1 MSKKLFRALRYVKN
15 KPVEISVGI
24 RPEEAAQDN
33 VGDDKAKLVFT
44 TDRRIFLN
52 GEEIART
59 KGDERPKP
67 IVNKAIPRFP
77 MKGSRY
83 VVRYSNVKRYFYLNS
98 IVAKN
103 VRCDSEE
110 VIDIS
115 RLDAKVTEL
124 FGEHEIVKFLTCTN
138 GGGENGVG
146 YLSQTYKTSFT
157 PKEFNVDSS
166 LMQVIAQYY
175 LRISN
180 YNHKFFV
187 LRMLS
192 DDILKPD
199 FELEIYDEQNPNKT
213 PDEVLKHPKFMNEPC
228 ASPDYAIMN
237 GNLFCVKMPNVKDI
251 YVAEERRVMPPD
263 MIEAKNT
270 HNVYYFMGKV
280 NYKTGEGCP
289 YNIDETVRHRVWV
302 RSAHGGLTMKGKPY
316 RFYAIKKHGRS
327 REQSIHFVEFKYH
340 YSNRYEQRS
349 IKK

>member
-1 MSKKLFRALRYVKN
+1 MSNKLFRSLRYVKN

-24 RPEEAAQDN
+24 SPEEAAQDN

-52 GEEIART
+52 GQEIART

-77 MKGSRY
+77 MIGSRY
-83 VVRYSNVKRYFYLNS
+83 VVRWSKDVGMFRLNI

-103 VRCDSEE
+103 VLCDSEE

-124 FGEHEIVKFLTCTN
+124 FGENEIAKGLTCTT
-138 GGGENGVG
+138 GVSDGIG
-146 YLSQTYKTSFT
+146 YKIKQYKTSFT
-157 PKEFNVDSS
+157 PKEFNVHAFS
-166 LMQVIAQYY
+166 MNVIAQYKF
-175 LRISN
+175 RISN

-199 FELEIYDEQNPNKT
+199 FELEIYTDQNPNKT
-213 PDEVLKHPKFMNEPC
+213 PDKCLKHPKFENEPC

-237 GNLFCVKMPNVKDI
+237 GSLFCVAMPKTKEMYNYYDVNGLREVLKHNNVYRFEKLRKYVPHDI
-251 YVAEERRVMPPD
+251 IGLQAYEGRRVLYRR
-263 MIEAKNT
+263 AVWARTKQNA
-270 HNVYYFMGKV
+270 
-280 NYKTGEGCP
+280 NYKFRNKT
-289 YNIDETVRHRVWV
+289 
-302 RSAHGGLTMKGKPY
+302 Y
-316 RFYAIKKHGRS
+316 RFYGIKKHGKS
-327 REQSIHFVEFKYH
+327 REQSIHFVEMYPFL
-340 YSNRYEQRS
+340 NG

>member
-1 MSKKLFRALRYVKN
+1 MSNKLYRALKYVKN

-24 RPEEAAQDN
+24 SPEVAAQDN

-83 VVRYSNVKRYFYLNS
+83 VVRYSENVKMFRLNI

-103 VRCDSEE
+103 VLCDSEE

-124 FGEHEIVKFLTCTN
+124 FGEHGIDKGLTCTN
-138 GGGENGVG
+138 GESCDVG
-146 YLSQTYKTSFT
+146 YVVQTYKTSFT
-157 PKEFNVDSS
+157 PKEFNVNAFS
-166 LMQVIAQYY
+166 MNVIAQYNFS
-175 LRISN
+175 ISN

-192 DDILKPD
+192 EDILD
-199 FELEIYDEQNPNKT
+199 ANFELEIFNFQDPKQSTESVIK
-213 PDEVLKHPKFMNEPC
+213 LPKFTNEPC

-237 GNLFCVKMPNVKDI
+237 GNLFCVAMPKTKEMYEFNDVDGL
-251 YVAEERRVMPPD
+251 R
-263 MIEAKNT
+263 EALQYN
-270 HNVYYFMGKV
+270 NVYRFEKLKTYVPYDIIGKQSYEREHTL
-280 NYKTGEGCP
+280 YKKAA
-289 YNIDETVRHRVWV
+289 WV
-302 RSAHGGLTMKGKPY
+302 RTKKKANNKFRKKTY
-316 RFYAIKKHGRS
+316 RFYGIKKHGNS
-327 REQSIHFVEFKYH
+327 RDQSIHYVEMYPNQYF
-340 YSNRYEQRS
+340 

>member
-1 MSKKLFRALRYVKN
+1 MSKKLFRALKYVKN
-15 KPVEISVGI
+15 KPVEISVGVP
-24 RPEEAAQDN
+24 PEEAAQDN

-67 IVNKAIPRFP
+67 IVNKAIPIFP

-83 VVRYSNVKRYFYLNS
+83 VVRYSKRLERFILNF

-124 FGEHEIVKFLTCTN
+124 FGEHDIDKYLFCSN
-138 GGGENGVG
+138 GKNTSVG
-146 YLSQTYKTSFT
+146 YIPQMYKTSFT
-157 PKEFNVDSS
+157 PKEFGVDAKC
-166 LMQVIAQYY
+166 MNIIAQY
-175 LRISN
+175 RISISN
-180 YNHKFFV
+180 YEHNFFV

-192 DDILKPD
+192 EDILYAN
-199 FELEIYDEQNPNKT
+199 FELEIFNFHDPEQPTESVIK
-213 PDEVLKHPKFMNEPC
+213 LPKFTNEPC

-237 GNLFCVKMPNVKDI
+237 GNLFCVAMPKTKEMYKYYDVEGLREVLKHN
-251 YVAEERRVMPPD
+251 
-263 MIEAKNT
+263 
-270 HNVYYFMGKV
+270 NVYRFEKFITYVPYDIIGIQSYEGAHTLHKRAAWV
-280 NYKTGEGCP
+280 RTKKEANYKFRKKT
-289 YNIDETVRHRVWV
+289 
-302 RSAHGGLTMKGKPY
+302 Y
-316 RFYAIKKHGRS
+316 RFYGIKKHGKS
-327 REQSIHFVEFKYH
+327 RDQSIHYVEMYPHRDF
-340 YSNRYEQRS
+340 

>member
-1 MSKKLFRALRYVKN
+1 MSNKLFRALKYVKN

-24 RPEEAAQDN
+24 SPEEAAQDN

-77 MKGSRY
+77 MKGIRY
-83 VVRYSNVKRYFYLNS
+83 VVRYSKRSERFILNF

-124 FGEHEIVKFLTCTN
+124 FGETEFYKNLTCTN
-138 GGGENGVG
+138 GVGNYVG
-146 YLSQTYKTSFT
+146 YEAQAYKTSFT
-157 PKEFNVDSS
+157 PKEFNVDAFS
-166 LMQVIAQYY
+166 MNVIAQYEFC
-175 LRISN
+175 ISN
-180 YNHKFFV
+180 YNHNFFV

-192 DDILKPD
+192 DDILNPD
-199 FELEIYDEQNPNKT
+199 FELEIYTDKNTNKT
-213 PDEVLKHPKFMNEPC
+213 PDEVLKHPKVYNEPC

-237 GNLFCVKMPNVKDI
+237 GNLFCVAMPKTKEMYEYYDVEDLREVLQHN
-251 YVAEERRVMPPD
+251 
-263 MIEAKNT
+263 
-270 HNVYYFMGKV
+270 NVYHFEKFK
-280 NYKTGEGCP
+280 NYVPYDIIGIQSYEGAH
-289 YNIDETVRHRVWV
+289 TLHKSAAWV
-302 RSAHGGLTMKGKPY
+302 RTKKEANLKFRKKTY
-316 RFYAIKKHGRS
+316 RFYGIKKHGKCRD
-327 REQSIHFVEFKYH
+327 QSIHYVEMYPNQYF
-340 YSNRYEQRS
+340 

>member
-1 MSKKLFRALRYVKN
+1 MSKKLFRALKYVKN
-15 KPVEISVGI
+15 KPVEISVGVP
-24 RPEEAAQDN
+24 PEEAAQDN

-83 VVRYSNVKRYFYLNS
+83 VVRYSEKVGMFRLNI

-103 VRCDSEE
+103 VLCDSEE

-124 FGEHEIVKFLTCTN
+124 FGEHGIDGIKKGLTCTN
-138 GGGENGVG
+138 GEGKDVG
-146 YLSQTYKTSFT
+146 YEVKQYKTSFT
-157 PKEFNVDSS
+157 PKEFNVDAFS
-166 LMQVIAQYY
+166 MNVIAQYNF
-175 LRISN
+175 RISN
-180 YNHKFFV
+180 YNHNFFV

-192 DDILKPD
+192 GDILNPD
-199 FELEIYDEQNPNKT
+199 FELEIYDEQDNT
-213 PDEVLKHPKFMNEPC
+213 PDEVLKHPKFTNEPC

-237 GNLFCVKMPNVKDI
+237 GNLFCVAMPKTKEMYWYYDVEGLREVLQHN
-251 YVAEERRVMPPD
+251 
-263 MIEAKNT
+263 
-270 HNVYYFMGKV
+270 NVYRFEKWRNYVPYDIIGKQS
-280 NYKTGEGCP
+280 YEAEHTLFKYTA
-289 YNIDETVRHRVWV
+289 WV
-302 RSAHGGLTMKGKPY
+302 RTKKEVNLKFRKKTY
-316 RFYAIKKHGRS
+316 RFYGIKKHGKS
-327 REQSIHFVEFKYH
+327 RDQSIHYVEMYPHRDF
-340 YSNRYEQRS
+340 

>member
-15 KPVEISVGI
+15 KPVEISVGVS
-24 RPEEAAQDN
+24 PEEAAQDN

-83 VVRYSNVKRYFYLNS
+83 VVRYSNVKQYFYLNI

-110 VIDIS
+110 VINIS
-115 RLDAKVTEL
+115 TLEAKLKEI
-124 FGEHEIVKFLTCTN
+124 FGEEIEPLYLTCSS
-138 GGGENGVG
+138 GESDDVG
-146 YLSQTYKTSFT
+146 YNERPYKTSFT
-157 PKEFNVDSS
+157 AKEFNVEAFS
-166 LMQVIAQYY
+166 MNVIAQYAIY
-175 LRISN
+175 RNN
-180 YNHKFFV
+180 YNHNFFV

-192 DDILKPD
+192 DDILNPD
-199 FELEIYDEQNPNKT
+199 FELEIYDEQDTYDT
-213 PDEVLKHPKFMNEPC
+213 PDKVLKHPKVENEPC

-237 GNLFCVKMPNVKDI
+237 GKLFCVKMPNVKDS
-251 YVAEERRVMPPD
+251 YVAEVGRMMPPD

-270 HNVYYFMGKV
+270 HNVYYFLGKV
-280 NYKTGEGCP
+280 NYKTGDGCP
-289 YNIDETVRHRVWV
+289 YHIDETLRHRVWV
-302 RSAHGGLTMKGKPY
+302 RHSHGGLTMKRKPY
-316 RFYAIKKHGRS
+316 RFYAIKKHGRN

-340 YSNRYEQRS
+340 SSYEQRQNS

>member
-1 MSKKLFRALRYVKN
+1 MSNKLFRALRYVKN

-83 VVRYSNVKRYFYLNS
+83 VVRWSNVKGYFYLNI

-124 FGEHEIVKFLTCTN
+124 FGEHEIVKILTCTN
-138 GGGENGVG
+138 GGGDNGVG

-157 PKEFNVDSS
+157 PKEFNVNSS

-175 LRISN
+175 LHISN

-199 FELEIYDEQNPNKT
+199 FELEIYTDQDECKT
-213 PDEVLKHPKFMNEPC
+213 PEELLKHPKFMNEPC

-237 GNLFCVKMPNVKDI
+237 GNLFCIAMPKTKEMYEMSDVDGLREVLQYN
-251 YVAEERRVMPPD
+251 
-263 MIEAKNT
+263 
-270 HNVYYFMGKV
+270 NVYRFEKFKNYVPYDIIGKQGYERKHTLYKRAAWV
-280 NYKTGEGCP
+280 RTKKEANYKL
-289 YNIDETVRHRVWV
+289 RHK
-302 RSAHGGLTMKGKPY
+302 TY
-316 RFYAIKKHGRS
+316 RFYGIKKHGKC
-327 REQSIHFVEFKYH
+327 REQSIHYVEMYPHENF
-340 YSNRYEQRS
+340 

>member
-1 MSKKLFRALRYVKN
+1 MSNKLFRALRYVKN

-24 RPEEAAQDN
+24 TPEEAAQDN

-67 IVNKAIPRFP
+67 IVNKEIPRFP
-77 MKGSRY
+77 MIGSRY
-83 VVRYSNVKRYFYLNS
+83 VVRWSNAKGYFYLNI

-103 VRCDSEE
+103 VLCDSEE

-138 GGGENGVG
+138 GVGDNSVG

-157 PKEFNVDSS
+157 PKEFNVNSS

-199 FELEIYDEQNPNKT
+199 FELEIFNFHDPEQPSEQVIK
-213 PDEVLKHPKFMNEPC
+213 LPKFENEPC

-237 GNLFCVKMPNVKDI
+237 GNLFCVSMPKVKEMYEYYDVEGLREVLQ
-251 YVAEERRVMPPD
+251 Y
-263 MIEAKNT
+263 N
-270 HNVYYFMGKV
+270 NVYRFEKFKTYVPYDIIGKQGYEGKHTLHKRAAWV
-280 NYKTGEGCP
+280 RTKQNANYKFRAKT
-289 YNIDETVRHRVWV
+289 
-302 RSAHGGLTMKGKPY
+302 Y
-316 RFYAIKKHGRS
+316 RFYGIKKHGKS
-327 REQSIHFVEFKYH
+327 REQSIHYVEMYPHEYF
-340 YSNRYEQRS
+340 

>member
-1 MSKKLFRALRYVKN
+1 MSNKLFRSLRYVKN

-24 RPEEAAQDN
+24 SPEEAAQDN
-33 VGDDKAKLVFT
+33 VVDDKAKLVFT

-83 VVRYSNVKRYFYLNS
+83 VVRWSKFLGRFCLNI
-98 IVAKN
+98 IVAKK
-103 VRCDSEE
+103 VLCDSEE

-124 FGEHEIVKFLTCTN
+124 FGETYLDKSLTCTN
-138 GGGENGVG
+138 GEANDVG
-146 YLSQTYKTSFT
+146 YKTQEYKTSFT
-157 PKEFNVDSS
+157 PKEFNVNAFS
-166 LMQVIAQYY
+166 MNVIVQYSF
-175 LRISN
+175 LIPN
-180 YNHKFFV
+180 YNHNFFV

-199 FELEIYDEQNPNKT
+199 FELEIYTEQDPNKT
-213 PDEVLKHPKFMNEPC
+213 PDECLKHPKIENEPC

-237 GNLFCVKMPNVKDI
+237 GSLFCVAMPKTKEM
-251 YVAEERRVMPPD
+251 YGYYD
-263 MIEAKNT
+263 MEGLHEALEHN
-270 HNVYYFMGKV
+270 NVYRFEKLRTYV
-280 NYKTGEGCP
+280 P
-289 YNIDETVRHRVWV
+289 YNIIGLQEYSGRHILYRRAVWA
-302 RSAHGGLTMKGKPY
+302 RTKQNSNLKFREKTY
-316 RFYAIKKHGRS
+316 RFYGIKKHGKS
-327 REQSIHFVEFKYH
+327 REQSIHYVEMYPFL
-340 YSNRYEQRS
+340 NG

>member
-1 MSKKLFRALRYVKN
+1 MSKKLFRALKYVKN

-83 VVRYSNVKRYFYLNS
+83 VVRRSKNTGMFRLNI

-103 VRCDSEE
+103 VLCDSEE

-124 FGEHEIVKFLTCTN
+124 FGEHEIGKSLTCTN
-138 GGGENGVG
+138 GENTLVG
-146 YLSQTYKTSFT
+146 YLTQTYKTSFT
-157 PKEFNVDSS
+157 PKEFNVDKF
-166 LMQVIAQYY
+166 LMNVIVQYEVS
-175 LRISN
+175 ISN
-180 YNHKFFV
+180 YEHNFFV

-192 DDILKPD
+192 EDILNPD
-199 FELEIYDEQNPNKT
+199 FELEIFKFHDPEQPSEQVIK
-213 PDEVLKHPKFMNEPC
+213 LPKFSNEPC
-228 ASPDYAIMN
+228 ASPDYSIMN
-237 GNLFCVKMPNVKDI
+237 GNLFCIAMPKTKEMYEISDSDGLREVLQYN
-251 YVAEERRVMPPD
+251 
-263 MIEAKNT
+263 
-270 HNVYYFMGKV
+270 NVYRFEKLKTYVPYDIIGKQDYERKHTLYKMAAWV
-280 NYKTGEGCP
+280 RTKRESNYKF
-289 YNIDETVRHRVWV
+289 RHK
-302 RSAHGGLTMKGKPY
+302 TY
-316 RFYAIKKHGRS
+316 RFYGIKKHGKCRD
-327 REQSIHFVEFKYH
+327 QSIHYVEMYPHGYF
-340 YSNRYEQRS
+340 

>member
-15 KPVEISVGI
+15 KPVEISVGVS
-24 RPEEAAQDN
+24 PEKAAQDN

-67 IVNKAIPRFP
+67 IINKAIPRFP

-83 VVRYSNVKRYFYLNS
+83 VVRYSNVKQCFYLNI

-110 VIDIS
+110 VINIS
-115 RLDAKVTEL
+115 TLEAKLQEI
-124 FGEHEIVKFLTCTN
+124 FGEEILPLHLT
-138 GGGENGVG
+138 GSSGEDGGVG
-146 YLSQTYKTSFT
+146 YGERPYKTSFT
-157 PKEFNVDSS
+157 AKELNVEESS
-166 LMQVIAQYY
+166 MNVIAQYAIY
-175 LRISN
+175 RNN
-180 YNHKFFV
+180 YNHNFFV

-192 DDILKPD
+192 NNILNPD
-199 FELEIYDEQNPNKT
+199 FELENYDEQDSYDT
-213 PDEVLKHPKFMNEPC
+213 PDKVLKHPKFENEPC

-237 GNLFCVKMPNVKDI
+237 GNLFCVKMPNVKDS
-251 YVAEERRVMPPD
+251 YVAEGKGTMPPD

-270 HNVYYFMGKV
+270 HNVYYFLGKV
-280 NYKTGEGCP
+280 DYKTGDVCP
-289 YNIDETVRHRVWV
+289 HHIDSTLRHRVWV
-302 RSAHGGLTMKGKPY
+302 RHSHGGLTMKRKPY
-316 RFYAIKKHGRS
+316 RFYAIKKHGRI

-340 YSNRYEQRS
+340 RSYEKGQRS

>member
-1 MSKKLFRALRYVKN
+1 MSNKLYRALKYVKN

-59 KGDERPKP
+59 KGDERPAP
-67 IVNKAIPRFP
+67 IVNKAIPRYP

-83 VVRYSNVKRYFYLNS
+83 VVRTSKRIESFILNF

-103 VRCDSEE
+103 VLCDSEE

-124 FGEHEIVKFLTCTN
+124 FGEHEISKFLTCTN
-138 GGGENGVG
+138 GENASFG
-146 YLSQTYKTSFT
+146 YITIMYKTSFT
-157 PKEFNVDSS
+157 PKEFNVQALS
-166 LMQVIAQYY
+166 MNVIAQYY
-175 LRISN
+175 ISISN
-180 YNHKFFV
+180 YEHNFFV

-192 DDILKPD
+192 EDILD
-199 FELEIYDEQNPNKT
+199 ANFELEIYTDQHENKT
-213 PDEVLKHPKFMNEPC
+213 PDECLKHPKFENEPC

-237 GNLFCVKMPNVKDI
+237 GNLFCVAMPKTKEMYEYYDVEGLCEVLKHN
-251 YVAEERRVMPPD
+251 
-263 MIEAKNT
+263 
-270 HNVYYFMGKV
+270 NVYRFEKLRDYVPYDIIGKQKYAGRRNLYKRAAWV
-280 NYKTGEGCP
+280 RTKREANYKFRQKT
-289 YNIDETVRHRVWV
+289 
-302 RSAHGGLTMKGKPY
+302 Y
-316 RFYAIKKHGRS
+316 RFYGIKKHGKS
-327 REQSIHFVEFKYH
+327 RDQSIHYVEMYPFL
-340 YSNRYEQRS
+340 NG

>member
-1 MSKKLFRALRYVKN
+1 MSNKLFRSLRYVKN

-24 RPEEAAQDN
+24 SPEEAAQDN

-83 VVRYSNVKRYFYLNS
+83 VVRRSKRTEHFILNF

-103 VRCDSEE
+103 VLCDSEE

-124 FGEHEIVKFLTCTN
+124 FGEHEIVKGLTCTN
-138 GGGENGVG
+138 GENTSVG
-146 YLSQTYKTSFT
+146 YIPEMYKTSFK
-157 PKEFNVDSS
+157 PKECNVGSI
-166 LMQVIAQYY
+166 LMNVIAQYEVS
-175 LRISN
+175 ISN
-180 YNHKFFV
+180 YEHNFFV

-199 FELEIYDEQNPNKT
+199 FELEIYDEQDPNKT
-213 PDEVLKHPKFMNEPC
+213 PDECLKYPKFMNEPC
-228 ASPDYAIMN
+228 ASPDYTIMN
-237 GNLFCVKMPNVKDI
+237 GNLFCVAMPKTKEMYECYDKEGLREVLQHN
-251 YVAEERRVMPPD
+251 
-263 MIEAKNT
+263 
-270 HNVYYFMGKV
+270 NVYRFEKLKNYVPYDIIGKQGYNGERTLYKRAAWV
-280 NYKTGEGCP
+280 RTQKEANYKF
-289 YNIDETVRHRVWV
+289 RHK
-302 RSAHGGLTMKGKPY
+302 TY
-316 RFYAIKKHGRS
+316 RFYGIKKHGRC
-327 REQSIHFVEFKYH
+327 REQSIHYVEMYPHGYF
-340 YSNRYEQRS
+340 
-349 IKK
+349 IKI

>member
-1 MSKKLFRALRYVKN
+1 MSNKLFRSLKYVKN

-24 RPEEAAQDN
+24 SPEEAAQDN

-83 VVRYSNVKRYFYLNS
+83 VVRTSKRNGDFILNF

-115 RLDAKVTEL
+115 RLEAKVTEL
-124 FGEHEIVKFLTCTN
+124 FGETEFYKSLTLTS
-138 GGGENGVG
+138 GVG
-146 YLSQTYKTSFT
+146 NDIGYKPQTYKTSFT
-157 PKEFNVDSS
+157 PKEFNVNAFS
-166 LMQVIAQYY
+166 MNAIAQYEF
-175 LRISN
+175 RISN
-180 YNHKFFV
+180 YNHNFFV

-192 DDILKPD
+192 GDILNPD
-199 FELEIYDEQNPNKT
+199 FELEIYDEQDKT
-213 PDEVLKHPKFMNEPC
+213 PDEVLKHPQFMNEPC

-237 GNLFCVKMPNVKDI
+237 GNLFCVAMPRTKEMYERDDEEGLREVLQHNNVYRFEKLRI
-251 YVAEERRVMPPD
+251 YVPYD
-263 MIEAKNT
+263 II
-270 HNVYYFMGKV
+270 GKQSYGGEHTL
-280 NYKTGEGCP
+280 YK
-289 YNIDETVRHRVWV
+289 RAAWV
-302 RSAHGGLTMKGKPY
+302 RTKREADYKFRHKTY
-316 RFYAIKKHGRS
+316 RFYGIKKHGRC
-327 REQSIHFVEFKYH
+327 RDQSIHYVEMYPNQYF
-340 YSNRYEQRS
+340 

>member
-1 MSKKLFRALRYVKN
+1 MSNKLFRALKYVKN

-24 RPEEAAQDN
+24 HPEEAAQDN

-59 KGDERPKP
+59 KGDERPKT

-83 VVRYSNVKRYFYLNS
+83 VVRYSENVGMFRLNI
-98 IVAKN
+98 IVAKK
-103 VRCDSEE
+103 VLCDSEE

-124 FGEHEIVKFLTCTN
+124 FGEHGIDGIKKGLTCTN
-138 GGGENGVG
+138 GEGYDVG
-146 YLSQTYKTSFT
+146 YQVKQYKTSFT
-157 PKEFNVDSS
+157 PKEFNVNAFS
-166 LMQVIAQYY
+166 MNVIAQYNFS
-175 LRISN
+175 ISN

-192 DDILKPD
+192 DDILNPD
-199 FELEIYDEQNPNKT
+199 FELEIYTDQNESKT
-213 PDEVLKHPKFMNEPC
+213 PDEWLKHPKIWNEPC

-237 GNLFCVKMPNVKDI
+237 GNLFCVAMPKTKEMYGMLDNDGLREVLQ
-251 YVAEERRVMPPD
+251 Y
-263 MIEAKNT
+263 N
-270 HNVYYFMGKV
+270 NVYRFEKLKTYV
-280 NYKTGEGCP
+280 PYKLIGSQSYEGNRSL
-289 YNIDETVRHRVWV
+289 YKMAAWV
-302 RSAHGGLTMKGKPY
+302 RTNRKANYMFRHKTY
-316 RFYAIKKHGRS
+316 RFYGIKKHGRS
-327 REQSIHFVEFKYH
+327 RDQSIHYVEMYPS
-340 YSNRYEQRS
+340 SNK

>member
-24 RPEEAAQDN
+24 SPEKAAQDN

-83 VVRYSNVKRYFYLNS
+83 VVRYSNTKRFFYLNI

-110 VIDIS
+110 VINIS
-115 RLDAKVTEL
+115 TLEAKLQEI
-124 FGEHEIVKFLTCTN
+124 FGEEIEPLYLTCCS
-138 GGGENGVG
+138 GEPGAVG
-146 YLSQTYKTSFT
+146 YRERPYKTSFT
-157 PKEFNVDSS
+157 AKEFNVEASS
-166 LMQVIAQYY
+166 MNVIAQYAIF
-175 LRISN
+175 RNN
-180 YNHKFFV
+180 YNHNFFV

-192 DDILKPD
+192 DDILNPD
-199 FELEIYDEQNPNKT
+199 FELEIYDEQDTYDT
-213 PDEVLKHPKFMNEPC
+213 PDKVLKHPKVENEPC
-228 ASPDYAIMN
+228 SSPDYAIMN
-237 GNLFCVKMPNVKDI
+237 GNLFCVAMPKTKEMYDYYDVEGLREVLEHN
-251 YVAEERRVMPPD
+251 
-263 MIEAKNT
+263 
-270 HNVYYFMGKV
+270 NVYRFEKWRTYVPYAIIGRQAYNGNHDF
-280 NYKTGEGCP
+280 YK
-289 YNIDETVRHRVWV
+289 RAAWV
-302 RSAHGGLTMKGKPY
+302 RTRRESNSKFREKTY
-316 RFYAIKKHGRS
+316 RFYGIKKHGKS
-327 REQSIHFVEFKYH
+327 REQSIHYVEMYPFI
-340 YSNRYEQRS
+340 NG